1 LEYSLLIIT
10 IAETPPYTRK
20 ADKLLSSTEKEA
32 LIFYLSANPKSGA
45 LITGTGGVKMSS
57 AFEEIQEGLQAA
69 IGRAKGIN
77 SEVILHKPH
86 SVNVKKLRAKMD
98 MTQQQFCAM
107 FGIAL
112 GTLRHWEQGDRSPKG
127 PALVLLNVVEK
138 NPQAVMAA
146 LAG

>member
-1 LEYSLLIIT
+1 
-10 IAETPPYTRK
+10 
-20 ADKLLSSTEKEA
+20 
-32 LIFYLSANPKSGA
+32 
-45 LITGTGGVKMSS
+45 MSS

-69 IGRAKGIN
+69 IAHAKGNN
-77 SEVILHKPH
+77 SKVILHKPH
-86 SVNVKKLRAKMD
+86 TVNVKKLRTKMD

>member
-1 LEYSLLIIT
+1 
-10 IAETPPYTRK
+10 
-20 ADKLLSSTEKEA
+20 
-32 LIFYLSANPKSGA
+32 
-45 LITGTGGVKMSS
+45 MSS

-69 IGRAKGIN
+69 IEHAKGNN
-77 SEVILHKPH
+77 SKVILHKPH
-86 SVNVKKLRAKMD
+86 AVDVKQIRTRMD

-127 PALVLLNVVEK
+127 PALVLLNVVDK

>member
-1 LEYSLLIIT
+1 
-10 IAETPPYTRK
+10 
-20 ADKLLSSTEKEA
+20 
-32 LIFYLSANPKSGA
+32 
-45 LITGTGGVKMSS
+45 MSS

-69 IGRAKGIN
+69 IEHAKGNN
-77 SEVILHKPH
+77 SKVILLKPH
-86 SVNVKKLRAKMD
+86 TVNVKELRIKMD

>member
-1 LEYSLLIIT
+1 
-10 IAETPPYTRK
+10 
-20 ADKLLSSTEKEA
+20 
-32 LIFYLSANPKSGA
+32 
-45 LITGTGGVKMSS
+45 MSS

-69 IGRAKGIN
+69 IEHAKGNN
-77 SEVILHKPH
+77 SKVILHKPH
-86 SVNVKKLRAKMD
+86 SIDVKILRTKMN

>member
-1 LEYSLLIIT
+1 
-10 IAETPPYTRK
+10 
-20 ADKLLSSTEKEA
+20 
-32 LIFYLSANPKSGA
+32 
-45 LITGTGGVKMSS
+45 MSS

-69 IGRAKGIN
+69 IEHAKGN
-77 SEVILHKPH
+77 DSKVILHKPH
-86 SVNVKKLRAKMD
+86 SVNVKQLRTNMD

>member
-1 LEYSLLIIT
+1 
-10 IAETPPYTRK
+10 
-20 ADKLLSSTEKEA
+20 
-32 LIFYLSANPKSGA
+32 
-45 LITGTGGVKMSS
+45 MSS
-57 AFEEIQEGLQAA
+57 AFEEIQEGLHAA
-69 IGRAKGIN
+69 IEHAKGNN
-77 SEVILHKPH
+77 SKVILHKPR
-86 SVNVKKLRAKMD
+86 SVDVKKLRTKMN
-98 MTQQQFCAM
+98 MTQQQCCAL

>member
-1 LEYSLLIIT
+1 
-10 IAETPPYTRK
+10 
-20 ADKLLSSTEKEA
+20 
-32 LIFYLSANPKSGA
+32 
-45 LITGTGGVKMSS
+45 MSS

-69 IGRAKGIN
+69 IEHAKGNN
-77 SEVILHKPH
+77 SKVILHKPRAID
-86 SVNVKKLRAKMD
+86 VKNLRTKMD
-98 MTQQQFCAM
+98 MTQQQFCSM

-146 LAG
+146 LAEI

>member
-1 LEYSLLIIT
+1 
-10 IAETPPYTRK
+10 
-20 ADKLLSSTEKEA
+20 
-32 LIFYLSANPKSGA
+32 
-45 LITGTGGVKMSS
+45 MSS
-57 AFEEIQEGLQAA
+57 AFKEIQEGLQAA
-69 IGRAKGIN
+69 IEHAKGN
-77 SEVILHKPH
+77 NGKVILHKPH
-86 SVNVKKLRAKMD
+86 SVNVKKLRTKMD

>member
-1 LEYSLLIIT
+1 
-10 IAETPPYTRK
+10 
-20 ADKLLSSTEKEA
+20 
-32 LIFYLSANPKSGA
+32 
-45 LITGTGGVKMSS
+45 MSS

-69 IGRAKGIN
+69 IEHAKGNN
-77 SEVILHKPH
+77 SKVILHKPH
-86 SVNVKKLRAKMD
+86 TVNVKKIRTKME

>member
-1 LEYSLLIIT
+1 
-10 IAETPPYTRK
+10 
-20 ADKLLSSTEKEA
+20 
-32 LIFYLSANPKSGA
+32 
-45 LITGTGGVKMSS
+45 MSS

-69 IGRAKGIN
+69 IEHAKGN
-77 SEVILHKPH
+77 NREVILHKPH
-86 SVNVKKLRAKMD
+86 SVNVKMLRAKMD

-146 LAG
+146 LTG

>member
-1 LEYSLLIIT
+1 
-10 IAETPPYTRK
+10 
-20 ADKLLSSTEKEA
+20 
-32 LIFYLSANPKSGA
+32 
-45 LITGTGGVKMSS
+45 MSS
-57 AFEEIQEGLQAA
+57 AFDEIQEGLQAA
-69 IGRAKGIN
+69 IEHAKGNN
-77 SEVILHKPH
+77 SKVILHKPNP
-86 SVNVKKLRAKMD
+86 VDVKKLRTRMD

-127 PALVLLNVVEK
+127 PALVLLNVVDK

>member
-1 LEYSLLIIT
+1 
-10 IAETPPYTRK
+10 
-20 ADKLLSSTEKEA
+20 
-32 LIFYLSANPKSGA
+32 
-45 LITGTGGVKMSS
+45 MSS

-69 IGRAKGIN
+69 IEHAKGN
-77 SEVILHKPH
+77 TSKVILHKPH
-86 SVNVKKLRAKMD
+86 SVNVKELRTKMG
-98 MTQQQFCAM
+98 MTQEQFCAL

-138 NPQAVMAA
+138 NPQAVMDA

>member
-1 LEYSLLIIT
+1 
-10 IAETPPYTRK
+10 
-20 ADKLLSSTEKEA
+20 
-32 LIFYLSANPKSGA
+32 
-45 LITGTGGVKMSS
+45 MSS
-57 AFEEIQEGLQAA
+57 AFEEIQEGLHEA
-69 IGRAKGIN
+69 IEHAKGNN
-77 SEVILHKPH
+77 SKVILHKPR
-86 SVNVKKLRAKMD
+86 SVNVKKLRTKMN
-98 MTQQQFCAM
+98 MTQQQFCAL

>member
-1 LEYSLLIIT
+1 M
-10 IAETPPYTRK
+10 
-20 ADKLLSSTEKEA
+20 ST
-32 LIFYLSANPKSGA
+32 
-45 LITGTGGVKMSS
+45 

-69 IGRAKGIN
+69 IEHAKGNN
-77 SEVILHKPH
+77 SKVILHKVH
-86 SVNVKKLRAKMD
+86 SIDVKILRTKMN

-112 GTLRHWEQGDRSPKG
+112 GTLRHWEQGDSSPKG

>member
-1 LEYSLLIIT
+1 
-10 IAETPPYTRK
+10 
-20 ADKLLSSTEKEA
+20 
-32 LIFYLSANPKSGA
+32 
-45 LITGTGGVKMSS
+45 MSS

-69 IGRAKGIN
+69 IEHAKGN
-77 SEVILHKPH
+77 DSKVILHKPH
-86 SVNVKKLRAKMD
+86 SVNVKKLRTNMD